1 MSEQGQSLRQG
12 KMAARADETTM
23 KIVPVH
29 AGAMTSALTLFPL
42 PYQLGALYFDGINV
56 TKFLAR

>member
-1 MSEQGQSLRQG
+1 
-12 KMAARADETTM
+12 MAARADETTM